1 MLRETIERSLKLA
14 RRRAE
19 PYKDATEKT
28 HTFHGGWSKGYHE
41 GRIAALESVL
51 DELDNEP
58 SLIQIAA
65 AKATRCDEL
74 FEELE
79 RITEQFGEF
88 LDALD
93 KSPAEYSAYVSS
105 KQLLEKIR
113 NESTG

>member
-1 MLRETIERSLKLA
+1 MSLLNTYTADEKEALAKHKLTNDKHSVSSDCFVLGM
-14 RRRAE
+14 RYNVTRL
-19 PYKDATEKT
+19 TE
-28 HTFHGGWSKGYHE
+28 
-41 GRIAALESVL
+41 
-51 DELDNEP
+51 
-58 SLIQIAA
+58 IAA

-88 LDALD
+88 VDALD

-113 NESTG
+113 NESCE